1 MSTGLHQGSWL
12 VYPGGLWCCISQ
24 TIEFEIRV
32 IQCFNHL
39 KVQTQWPTAGKV
51 YFSIHQGRKP
61 VLKNWASNLC
71 LNYNKFTLVKS
82 KSASGFG
89 FLTKVELSGRIL
101 AESVIDSS
109 IATAVPTHPSIP
121 SPPSQPGVMDIVIIR
136 DRDLKDDP
144 VVLEKEVVIDWFL
157 LHASSEVWTREFALQ
172 KVCTENEAR
181 RAESERIIL
190 SGEQSLNQLRQL
202 YKPTISQNHKLTQCL
217 HLGD

>member
-1 MSTGLHQGSWL
+1 MVSYLATRGIRFPNFAYNIEIVNRERQLIDSNKGFTLPFHILEVGFHLLLYPFFSSMSTGLHQGNWL

-89 FLTKVELSGRIL
+89 FLTK
-101 AESVIDSS
+101 
-109 IATAVPTHPSIP
+109 
-121 SPPSQPGVMDIVIIR
+121 
-136 DRDLKDDP
+136 
-144 VVLEKEVVIDWFL
+144 
-157 LHASSEVWTREFALQ
+157 
-172 KVCTENEAR
+172 
-181 RAESERIIL
+181 
-190 SGEQSLNQLRQL
+190 
-202 YKPTISQNHKLTQCL
+202 
-217 HLGD
+217 